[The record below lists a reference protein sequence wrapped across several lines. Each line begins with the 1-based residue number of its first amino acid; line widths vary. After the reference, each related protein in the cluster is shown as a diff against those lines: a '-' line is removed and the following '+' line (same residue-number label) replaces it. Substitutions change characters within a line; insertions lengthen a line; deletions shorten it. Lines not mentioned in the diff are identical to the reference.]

1 MNRKSA
7 HEHSLLFVK
16 QINPYCSCLRTDV
29 DNNNNNDDGDGKGNG
44 DANAFGESKTMATA
58 FFMHMPDDIIN
69 SVTQICRAQQND

>member
-1 MNRKSA
+1 M
-7 HEHSLLFVK
+7 
-16 QINPYCSCLRTDV
+16 RTDV